1 VSGTKYFFL
10 LTSGQMLPA
19 VIKLA
24 SHHGRKA
31 IVFPEC
37 AHSSS
42 SQPHQRQIS
51 PTPTE
56 GTQTPPQLSPSCIA
70 QSVVVQ
76 SEATEGQPPQKAEHQ
91 GGCQG
96 PGNLRWQIREAA
108 KMFRVLVE
116 KQIGIHSIHL
126 QRGSHQSVCE
136 KAQTSI
142 WSVTRIITAIFIDSL
157 PPQLL
162 LLSDLS
168 GTHFR

>member
-1 VSGTKYFFL
+1 
-10 LTSGQMLPA
+10 M
-19 VIKLA
+19 
-24 SHHGRKA
+24 
-31 IVFPEC
+31 
-37 AHSSS
+37 
-42 SQPHQRQIS
+42 
-51 PTPTE
+51 
-56 GTQTPPQLSPSCIA
+56 SPSRIA
-70 QSVVVQ
+70 QLVVVQ
-76 SEATEGQPPQKAEHQ
+76 SEATEGQPPQKQNTRVDAKGQ
-91 GGCQG
+91 AIYVGK
-96 PGNLRWQIREAA
+96 IREAA
-108 KMFRVLVE
+108 KMFRLLVE

>member
-1 VSGTKYFFL
+1 MRVSL
-10 LTSGQMLPA
+10 LSSDSPRCLAGVYRINLVFRTAEIRMSAGNNEVYPIETGEGLQQNEGYPEHHSGRRRREMRD
-19 VIKLA
+19 
-24 SHHGRKA
+24 SHHKKQNTKVDAKGQA
-31 IVFPEC
+31 IYV
-37 AHSSS
+37 
-42 SQPHQRQIS
+42 
-51 PTPTE
+51 
-56 GTQTPPQLSPSCIA
+56 G
-70 QSVVVQ
+70 
-76 SEATEGQPPQKAEHQ
+76 K
-91 GGCQG
+91 
-96 PGNLRWQIREAA
+96 IREAA
-108 KMFRVLVE
+108 KMFRLLVE